1 MLAELQGLNHITLTL
16 AEIAVIFTIV
26 TLLIGLASYL
36 VRMEIKDYVKTTIAT
51 ETEKQ
56 SQSREKIYGRL
67 DSDYKELDALMKRMD
82 RDITT
87 LQLTQNSTGEKME
100 KMEISLEKV
109 NDRIASLQKEFEAQ
123 MATQLQILT
132 KIFDRLPNPQ

>member
-1 MLAELQGLNHITLTL
+1 MLAQVQPVNVITLSV
-16 AEIAVIFTIV
+16 AEIAVICTIIV
-26 TLLIGLASYL
+26 GLIGLLAYF
-36 VRMEIKDYVKTTIAT
+36 VRMEVKDFVHTTIAR
-51 ETEKQ
+51 EVEKQ

-67 DSDYKELDALMKRMD
+67 DSDYKELDSLMKRMD

-109 NDRIASLQKEFEAQ
+109 NDK
-123 MATQLQILT
+123 MTQLQTEFTTQMGSQLKILT
-132 KIFDRLPNPQ
+132 DILKKLP